1 MNIDDTGR
9 GPDPVVL
16 RKNVSVLVGAFYR
29 GIVFDIYIP
38 LNTGEIHPV
47 KFSVLWCAP
56 FFLIL
61 VESGKRNDNFNAPAF
76 VFCGRIIDRTIYMNC
91 GTKAVH
97 IVAVQTAAA
106 VTVWFGKKQ
115 IPYGVQNVDF
125 KFIVMIGIG
134 IRVDKNFKIIVEKDY
149 GVALGQMTP
158 DFVSVKKGSNVQ
170 VFIIPEHFCTG
181 DETGKRHV
189 SALDIKKFVGV
200 RRIFPEWFVDVSV

>member
-1 MNIDDTGR
+1 
-9 GPDPVVL
+9 
-16 RKNVSVLVGAFYR
+16 
-29 GIVFDIYIP
+29 
-38 LNTGEIHPV
+38 
-47 KFSVLWCAP
+47 
-56 FFLIL
+56 
-61 VESGKRNDNFNAPAF
+61 
-76 VFCGRIIDRTIYMNC
+76 MNC

-134 IRVDKNFKIIVEKDY
+134 VRVDKNFKIIVEKDY

-170 VFIIPEHFCTG
+170 VSSSQSIFARVT
-181 DETGKRHV
+181 KRG
-189 SALDIKKFVGV
+189 SGI
-200 RRIFPEWFVDVSV
+200 